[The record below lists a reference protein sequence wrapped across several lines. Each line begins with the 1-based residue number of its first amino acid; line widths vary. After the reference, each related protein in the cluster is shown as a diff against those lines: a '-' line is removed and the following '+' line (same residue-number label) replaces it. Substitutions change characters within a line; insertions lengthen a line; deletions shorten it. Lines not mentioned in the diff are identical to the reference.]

1 MQPSTARIPLILL
14 FVATLLATPALFAQ
28 EPPDPI
34 VITASRIPETYR
46 STAGVVRVIG
56 EEELDRA
63 STLLEALKSVPE
75 VQVVSSAP
83 GSRYVTMGGFGEA
96 GFARVLVLK
105 DGIPL
110 NRPDLQSID
119 WLAIPLGQV
128 ERIEILKGSGSAQ
141 YGDQAVAG
149 VINIITRRPA
159 LPTVTASLVLDS
171 NFSNRQ
177 SAGISHQPG
186 PIGFSVNVA
195 RDSLRP
201 SRERSEADA
210 TRVSGDVWLELD
222 NLTLSLAV
230 FFEPSE
236 TELPGGIGEE
246 QFEDDPD
253 VAINTGD
260 ESRQTSYGAKLTGEL
275 DLFPLTISLPLSY
288 RRTDGQ
294 SDFESFGSYADTYL
308 DDIDAQLK
316 VSQLFFLAGE
326 SVITAIGGF
335 DYARQAITVERF
347 STAERETSFFEATV
361 TRDSY
366 ATWLRGEI
374 SLWEQLFLETG
385 VRWEIASIGGSSD
398 DADLDDRVT
407 HTPLAFDA
415 GVSYLPTAETK
426 LTLRYG
432 SLFRYPL
439 LDEQVS
445 YFGFGSDE
453 VYTDLDPERGH
464 SITLGAEYREDR
476 LTASVAP
483 YLTVMEDE
491 IFYDPAIFRNVN
503 ARETLHIGT
512 SISVSWEPDPVRLKA
527 AYSYDRATFTGG
539 ENDGELVP
547 LVPAHTLRGVAAVEV
562 VEGVEISTEG
572 SLRSGYYEGGDFGNE
587 SDRVNSRFLWDA
599 EVSWMPLKGN
609 RVYLALRNILDDRT
623 PSRVYLGSWY
633 PEEGRRVELGARFR
647 Y

>member
-1 MQPSTARIPLILL
+1 MQPSTSRIPWSILFL
-14 FVATLLATPALFAQ
+14 AVILPTLPLSAQ
-28 EPPDPI
+28 EAQDPI
-34 VITASRIPETYR
+34 VITASRIPEAYR
-46 STAGVVRVIG
+46 STAGVIRVIG

-63 STLLEALKSVPE
+63 STLLEALESVPE
-75 VQVVSSAP
+75 LQVVSSAP
-83 GSRYVTMGGFGEA
+83 GSEYVTMGGFGEA

-119 WLAIPLGQV
+119 WLAIPLGQIERV
-128 ERIEILKGSGSAQ
+128 EVLKGSGSAQ

-159 LPTVTASLVLDS
+159 APTITASLVLDS

-186 PIGFSVNVA
+186 PVGFNVNVA

-201 SRERSEADA
+201 SRERSDADA

-222 NLTLSLAV
+222 SLTSSLGL

-253 VAINTGD
+253 AVINRGD
-260 ESRQTSYGAKLTGEL
+260 ESRQTSYGARVTGEI

-294 SDFESFGSYADTYL
+294 SDFESFSSYADTYL
-308 DDIDAQLK
+308 DDIDAQIK
-316 VSQLFFLAGE
+316 VSQLFFLSSE

-347 STAERETSFFEATV
+347 STAERDSSFFEATIS
-361 TRDSY
+361 RDSY

-374 SLWEQLFLETG
+374 SFWEQLFFETG
-385 VRWEIASIGGSSD
+385 VRWEIASVSGSSD

-407 HTPLAFDA
+407 HTPVAFDA
-415 GVSYLPTAETK
+415 GVSYLPTTETK

-432 SLFRYPL
+432 RLFRYPL

-445 YFGFGSDE
+445 YFGFGGDE
-453 VYTDLDPERGH
+453 VYTDLDPETGH
-464 SITLGAEYREDR
+464 SITLGAEYREEH

-483 YLTVMEDE
+483 YLTVMADE
-491 IFYDPAIFRNVN
+491 ILYDPSLFRNVN
-503 ARETLHIGT
+503 ARETLHMGASLSAT
-512 SISVSWEPDPVRLKA
+512 WKPDPLRLEA
-527 AYSYDRATFTGG
+527 AYSWDRATFTGG
-539 ENDGELVP
+539 ETDGKVVP
-547 LVPAHTLRGVAAVEV
+547 LVPAHTIRGAAAVEV
-562 VEGVEISTEG
+562 VKGVEISSEG
-572 SLRSGYYEGGDFGNE
+572 TFRSSYYEGGDFTND
-587 SDRVNSRFLWDA
+587 SDRVDGRFLWDA
-599 EVSWMPLKGN
+599 EVAWVPLQGN
-609 RVYLALRNILDDRT
+609 RVYLSLRNILDDRT

-633 PEEGRRVELGARFR
+633 PEEGRRVEFGARFR